1 MSKLLPLDV
10 GTTSSPEPCP
20 LEPRPQWQHSQSF
33 GPLLLFCQ
41 FILDL
46 AWKLYHE
53 ENVVEALRAVKHL
66 GVQNEQQT
74 QTHRV
79 HCICRGFILWSQPN
93 GQRPVRKS
101 LPPFRISCVSR
112 LVRIRIRIRLR
123 KWIWIW
129 LLQSLRR
136 LFELRS
142 LPCVFDLLCSACL
155 QRHKFVCWSR
165 IHNSSSCRTAGLSR
179 VSTRGGSDSLRSNAW
194 CQDWLLEI
202 ANSVCVRTSLGFDD
216 RTLGFVSGAST
227 FLRCVQRRPFNVFE
241 QKNCSEKSVRSN
253 DGNFV
258 IIDPLS

>member
-53 ENVVEALRAVKHL
+53 ENVVEALRAIIHL

-79 HCICRGFILWSQPN
+79 HCICRGSILWSRPN

-101 LPPFRISCVSR
+101 LPPFGISRVSR
-112 LVRIRIRIRLR
+112 LVRIRLR
-123 KWIWIW
+123 KWIW

-155 QRHKFVCWSR
+155 QWHKFVCWSW
-165 IHNSSSCRTAGLSR
+165 IHNSSSCRTTGLSR
-179 VSTRGGSDSLRSNAW
+179 ISTRDRSNSLWSNAW

-216 RTLGFVSGAST
+216 RTLGFVSCAST
-227 FLRCVQRRPFNVFE
+227 FLRCVQRRPFIVFE
-241 QKNCSEKSVRSN
+241 QSRIVRKNLFEAMMATS
-253 DGNFV
+253 
-258 IIDPLS
+258 

>member
-20 LEPRPQWQHSQSF
+20 SEPRSQWQHSQSF

-46 AWKLYHE
+46 AWKLYHK
-53 ENVVEALRAVKHL
+53 ENVVEALRAIKHL

-101 LPPFRISCVSR
+101 LPPFGISRVSR
-112 LVRIRIRIRLR
+112 LVRIRLR
-123 KWIWIW
+123 KWIRIW

-136 LFELRS
+136 LLELCS
-142 LPCVFDLLCSACL
+142 LPCVFDLLRSACL

-165 IHNSSSCRTAGLSR
+165 IHNSSSSRTAGLSR
-179 VSTRGGSDSLRSNAW
+179 ISTRGGSNSLRSNAW
-194 CQDWLLEI
+194 RQDWLLEI
-202 ANSVCVRTSLGFDD
+202 ANSVCVRTNLEFDD

-227 FLRCVQRRPFNVFE
+227 FLRCVQRRPFTVFE
-241 QKNCSEKSVRSN
+241 QSRIVRKNLFEAMMATS
-253 DGNFV
+253 
-258 IIDPLS
+258 